1 MSLKDVPSLERQ
13 NLALDVAARLRES
26 IVDGTLPPGTRLVEL
41 EVARQLGVS
50 RGPLREALRILE
62 TEGLILSE
70 PGHGSY
76 VARISERDIREIYSL
91 RRILEQEAFRLAAE
105 GGTDAQLQEL
115 AGVLKSMFAAAERGD
130 HASVLDLDL
139 EFHKGVW
146 RMAGHSRLDAYLNE
160 VAAQAKMYIAVQTS
174 LYDDLAA
181 GVSDH
186 LEMLEALRKRDS
198 GRAIRAV
205 LAHLQE
211 ATDVLLNYFDHR
223 GGEDGPEVEAQ

>member
-1 MSLKDVPSLERQ
+1 MSLKDIPSLERK

-26 IVDGTLPPGTRLVEL
+26 IVDGTLPPGTRLVEM
-41 EVARQLGVS
+41 EVASQLGVS

-62 TEGLILSE
+62 TEGLIISE
-70 PGHGSY
+70 PGHGSH
-76 VARISERDIREIYSL
+76 VAWISERDIREIYSL

-105 GGTDAQLQEL
+105 DGAEGQLQEL
-115 AGVLKSMFAAAERGD
+115 ASVLGAMFEAADRGD

-139 EFHKGVW
+139 EFHRQIW
-146 RMAGHSRLDAYLNE
+146 RMAGHSRLEAYLNE

-186 LEMLEALRKRDS
+186 KEMLDALAQRDS
-198 GRAIRAV
+198 QRAIRA
-205 LAHLQE
+205 LLEHLQE
-211 ATDVLLNYFDHR
+211 ATDVLLRYFDQH
-223 GGEDGPEVEAQ
+223 GSE